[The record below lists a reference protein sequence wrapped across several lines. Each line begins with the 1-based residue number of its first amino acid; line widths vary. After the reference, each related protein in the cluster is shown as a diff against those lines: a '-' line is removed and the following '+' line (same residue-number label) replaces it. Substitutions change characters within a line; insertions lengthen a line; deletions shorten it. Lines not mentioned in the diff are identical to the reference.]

1 MSDFATFTLCGTVVM
16 EPQALGN
23 FANGRAYDA
32 SRFAVKVC
40 KPARDGGGQATA
52 ETVEIDAWGS
62 VQQQLHGAYVGC
74 AVLVHGALCA
84 RTSQQ
89 GRTFLSLR
97 ASAVRVLGGSGMVSR
112 PDSADNRQAY
122 ERQQASCGQM
132 GQRSGEVDR
141 LADNDIP
148 F

>member
-1 MSDFATFTLCGTVVM
+1 MSDFATFTLCGTVVT
-16 EPQALGN
+16 EPQTLGN

-32 SRFAVKVC
+32 SRFAVKVT
-40 KPARDGGGQATA
+40 KPARDGGQPPF
-52 ETVEIDAWGS
+52 ETVEIDAWGGA
-62 VQQQLHGAYVGC
+62 QQQLHGVHVGC

-97 ASAVRVLGGSGMVSR
+97 ASAVRVLWGIPTDSR
-112 PDSADNRQAY
+112 PAAPDNR
-122 ERQQASCGQM
+122 RVSCGQM
-132 GQRSGEVDR
+132 GQRSGDVDH

>member
-1 MSDFATFTLCGTVVM
+1 MSDFATFTLCGTLAG
-16 EPQALGN
+16 EPQPLGH
-23 FANGRAYDA
+23 FANGRSYDA

-40 KPARDGGGQATA
+40 KPARDGGQAVA
-52 ETVEIDAWGS
+52 ETVEVDAWGG
-62 VQQQLHGAYVGC
+62 VQQQLHGVHAGC

-97 ASAVRVLGGSGMVSR
+97 ASAVRVLGGSPAVSR
-112 PDSADNRQAY
+112 PGSAGNREA
-122 ERQQASCGQM
+122 ACGRI
-132 GQRSGEVDR
+132 GQRSGEVGQ